1 MSLLQQFVNAI
12 DIVERV
18 IDEESQ
24 LRHDTQLAA
33 GGIRT
38 LDATLAM
45 ISAGAERIGSSAS
58 VQIVEEY
65 AACLQRGVQ

>member
-1 MSLLQQFVNAI
+1 MKQNVGDA
-12 DIVERV
+12 VKV
-18 IDEESQ
+18 K
-24 LRHDTQLAA
+24 AA